1 MLRLLLWLWLLL
13 DLIFSMSVIQVFLR
27 SFVFEDLLLFS
38 LFRFWLRL
46 RCLLVFFFIFTL
58 FH

>member
-27 SFVFEDLLLFS
+27 SFVFEDLLLFT
-38 LFRFWLRL
+38 LFRFWLKLRL
-46 RCLLVFFFIFTL
+46 LLVLFFIFTL